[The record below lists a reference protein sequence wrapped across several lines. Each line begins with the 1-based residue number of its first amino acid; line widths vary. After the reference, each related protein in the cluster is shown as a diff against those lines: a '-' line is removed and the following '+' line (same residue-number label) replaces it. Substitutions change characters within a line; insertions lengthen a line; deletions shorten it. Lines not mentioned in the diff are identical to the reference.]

1 MLTQLILD
9 NQQIANLINIF
20 SCVTT
25 PSLFHLNSD
34 NKKMSANKSFSTET
48 SERYSRA
55 LFEVAKEAGDL
66 EKIEDQIKSFK
77 VFLKN
82 SLELKNFFSNPTQS
96 INNQNN
102 VKNLLSEKFGFSK
115 NLKNFFSLLIEKR
128 RIFFVSKIIDSF
140 LKLCSRKRGE
150 VKASL
155 ISSKE
160 LSESELESISK
171 DLSSSMGS
179 IIKFDYK
186 IDKELIGGLKLQL
199 GSFMIDTSIKNKL
212 KKFEQQ
218 MIEN

>member
-1 MLTQLILD
+1 
-9 NQQIANLINIF
+9 
-20 SCVTT
+20 
-25 PSLFHLNSD
+25 
-34 NKKMSANKSFSTET
+34 MSTNKSFSTET

-55 LFEVAKEAGDL
+55 LYEVGKESGEL
-66 EKIEDQIKSFK
+66 EKIEADIKNFQSLL
-77 VFLKN
+77 VN
-82 SLELKNFFSNPTQS
+82 SVELKNFIQNPTHSKDNQ
-96 INNQNN
+96 INLI
-102 VKNLLSEKFGFSK
+102 KLLADKFNYSK
-115 NLKNFFSLLIEKR
+115 ILKNFMFLLIDKR
-128 RIFFVSKIIDSF
+128 RIFFAKKITDSF
-140 LKLCSRKRGE
+140 LKLCSEKRGE

-160 LSESELESISK
+160 LSENEIESISK

-212 KKFEQQ
+212 KKFERE

>member
-1 MLTQLILD
+1 
-9 NQQIANLINIF
+9 
-20 SCVTT
+20 
-25 PSLFHLNSD
+25 
-34 NKKMSANKSFSTET
+34 MSANKSFSTET

-66 EKIEDQIKSFK
+66 EKIETDIKNFK
-77 VFLKN
+77 FLLEN
-82 SLELKNFFSNPTQS
+82 SLELKNFFNNPTQS
-96 INNQNN
+96 INSQNN
-102 VKNLLSEKFGFSK
+102 VNNLLSEKFSFSK

-128 RIFFVSKIIDSF
+128 RIFFVSKIIESF

-160 LSESELESISK
+160 LSEPELESISK

-199 GSFMIDTSIKNKL
+199 GSIMIDTSIKNKL

>member
-1 MLTQLILD
+1 
-9 NQQIANLINIF
+9 
-20 SCVTT
+20 
-25 PSLFHLNSD
+25 
-34 NKKMSANKSFSTET
+34 MSANKSFSTET

-66 EKIEDQIKSFK
+66 EKIETDIKSFK
-77 VFLKN
+77 FLLEN
-82 SLELKNFFSNPTQS
+82 SLELNNFLSNPSQS
-96 INNQNN
+96 INSQNN
-102 VKNLLSEKFGFSK
+102 VNNLLSEKFSFSK

-128 RIFFVSKIIDSF
+128 RIFFVSKIMESF